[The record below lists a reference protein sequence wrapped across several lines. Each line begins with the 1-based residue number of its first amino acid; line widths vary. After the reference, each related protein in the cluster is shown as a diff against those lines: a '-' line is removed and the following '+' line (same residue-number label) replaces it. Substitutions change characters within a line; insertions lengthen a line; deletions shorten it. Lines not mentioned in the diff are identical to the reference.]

1 MDWVEVSIKTTAE
14 ALEIASNILYDAGAG
29 GVVIE
34 DPRDILDLQRSDA
47 NWDYID
53 EDLLKHAVEDRVVV
67 KGYLPNDADIYDKIE
82 MIRQKVANIGNYGIE
97 ANDTTVVLADVH
109 EEDWANNWKQYYKP
123 TRVGLHIVIKPSW
136 EAYVPAG
143 DDIVIELDP
152 GMAFGTG
159 THESTMLCLEL
170 LENHIFPGSTVIDV
184 GCGSGVLSIAAA
196 KLGASKVLALDVD
209 PVAVNVTKDN
219 VKINRVSNIVSVQK
233 NNLLYGIEEQVDIIV
248 ANIIAD
254 VIIKLLP
261 QSFKLLKEHGL
272 FIASGI
278 IKERADEV
286 RTAMQN
292 IGFTLEDAADA
303 GEWVALVCKK

>member
-278 IKERADEV
+278 IKEMADEV

-292 IGFTLEDAADA
+292 KYWFYA
-303 GEWVALVCKK
+303 